1 VVEDDVTLGEL
12 ARRLEGFAVDVRS
25 QFTSLRTDFAS
36 DVERVERSIAALD
49 VVTRREYAADK
60 NTAAAEREAPS
71 SRVKS
76 LEDTVRWL
84 SRTVAGAVITG
95 VVGVILFASRAGG

>member
-1 VVEDDVTLGEL
+1 MTLGEL

-25 QFTSLRTDFAS
+25 QFASLRTDFAS

-60 NTAAAEREAPS
+60 NTAAAERDALAE
-71 SRVKS
+71 RVKT

-84 SRTVAGAVITG
+84 SRTIAAAIISG
-95 VVGVILFASRAGG
+95 VVGVILFASRGGG

>member
-1 VVEDDVTLGEL
+1 MTLGEL

-25 QFTSLRTDFAS
+25 QFTALRSDFS
-36 DVERVERSIAALD
+36 TDVERVERSIAGLD

-60 NTAAAEREAPS
+60 NTTAAERDALT

-84 SRTVAGAVITG
+84 SRTIAGAVISG
-95 VVGVILFASRAGG
+95 VIGVILFASRAGA